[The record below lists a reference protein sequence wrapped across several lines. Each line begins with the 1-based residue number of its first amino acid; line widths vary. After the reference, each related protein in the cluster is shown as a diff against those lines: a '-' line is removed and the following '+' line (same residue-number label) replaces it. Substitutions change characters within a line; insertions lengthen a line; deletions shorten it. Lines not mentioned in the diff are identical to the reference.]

1 MSDPGSDFQARV
13 TAAQELADRV
23 RSTGQRLTVMASGL
37 VVLFHS
43 TSDTNAQAIKESG
56 EFKGNTWFAPSKAAS
71 LLHAKPKH
79 KKTATVEIA
88 IDAREIEFST
98 GTGEF
103 YAPGG
108 IKRGEAGQWHATA
121 AHTPDAVTTRRAK
134 EAADLVD
141 QLGKP
146 GAGKTPGP

>member
-1 MSDPGSDFQARV
+1 MSDAANDFQARV
-13 TAAQELADRV
+13 TAAQELADQV
-23 RSTGQRLTVMASGL
+23 RSTGQRLNVLASGL

-43 TSDTNAQAIKESG
+43 TSDTNAQAIKDSG
-56 EFKGNTWFAPSKAAS
+56 GFKGNTWFAPSKAAS

-108 IKRGEAGQWHATA
+108 LKRGEAGQWYALA
-121 AHTPDAVTTRRAK
+121 SPTPNAEITRRAK
-134 EAADLVD
+134 EAADLVERM
-141 QLGKP
+141 GKS
-146 GAGKTPGP
+146 GAEKTSGP